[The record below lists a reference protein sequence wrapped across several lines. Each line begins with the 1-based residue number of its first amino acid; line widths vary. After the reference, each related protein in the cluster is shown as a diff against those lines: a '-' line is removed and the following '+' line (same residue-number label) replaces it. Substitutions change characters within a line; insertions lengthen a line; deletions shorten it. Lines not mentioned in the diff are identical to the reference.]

1 MKSCLQQILNYL
13 DLFVN
18 SANIL
23 HEDILFICVK
33 KHCACL
39 SPNLISRISSSN
51 LCFMLFFWISFDLY
65 IFSRLV
71 LCKLVLLTRL
81 TLACRLPVRPLLN
94 LHIVPGPSDEV
105 LVLEGGVVRDVE
117 RIPGLRQSDLWAV
130 LGLLVNL
137 EHHHALVQVDVL
149 KKPGADGENE
159 RGGGFKATG
168 LNIVGNRT
176 ITRILEMLWSCV
188 HVLWGR
194 FWGLSGSLRL

>member
-1 MKSCLQQILNYL
+1 MKRCLQQIRKYL
-13 DLFVN
+13 DLLVN

-33 KHCACL
+33 KHCARL

-65 IFSRLV
+65 FFPRLV
-71 LCKLVLLTRL
+71 LCKLSLLTRL
-81 TLACRLPVRPLLN
+81 TLACRLSVWPLLN
-94 LHIVPGPSDEV
+94 LHIVPGASDEV
-105 LVLEGGVVRDVE
+105 LVLEGGVVGDVE
-117 RIPGLRQSDLWAV
+117 RIPGLRQSDLRAV

-159 RGGGFKATG
+159 RGGEFKAIS

-176 ITRILEMLWSCV
+176 VTRTLEILWSCV
-188 HVLWGR
+188 LLWGW
-194 FWGLSGSLRL
+194 FWGLSGRWRL